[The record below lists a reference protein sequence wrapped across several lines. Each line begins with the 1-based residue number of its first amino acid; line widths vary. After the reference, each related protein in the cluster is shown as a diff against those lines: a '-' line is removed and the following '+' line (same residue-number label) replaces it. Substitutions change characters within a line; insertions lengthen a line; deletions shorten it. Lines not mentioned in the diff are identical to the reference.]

1 MKKTQKI
8 LLIVSIMLLTSLLAI
23 VAVNAETHQVAYAI
37 SNSEFS
43 VDKYTDIPGGI
54 LGLFNYLSID
64 SATMTINHTALSK
77 DIEQYGLFTYEE
89 FSKLVSITPEV
100 FDAFNGQYLRI
111 AIGKGMI
118 TVEEIQTLLNKYAR
132 FFQ

>member
-1 MKKTQKI
+1 MKRSFGKNWKTTI
-8 LLIVSIMLLTSLLAI
+8 
-23 VAVNAETHQVAYAI
+23 
-37 SNSEFS
+37 
-43 VDKYTDIPGGI
+43 
-54 LGLFNYLSID
+54 
-64 SATMTINHTALSK
+64 TMTINQTALSK

-89 FSKLVSITPEV
+89 FSKLVAITPEV

-118 TVEEIQTLLNKYAR
+118 TVEEIQTLLNKYAQ